1 MKELVLGFYGFG
13 KSAQRYHLPYIRIRE
28 GIRVKTIVLPSI
40 SKRAEEIK
48 AYPDVIFTEDEIVML
63 EDPEI
68 DMIVVA
74 TPSDTHFCMATR
86 ALHSG
91 KHVLVDKPFCSS
103 FEEAWTLL
111 ELAKEKGLI
120 AMPYQNRRFDS
131 DILTARS
138 IIESGRLGDIVEIES
153 HFDYYRP
160 YEEHRPGSWYI
171 DGALFGLGIH
181 TVDQMTMLF
190 GIPDSVVYERRSLR
204 EERNPEDSFE
214 ITLYYG
220 KTKAVVKTSHLVG
233 IPYPRLIIHGTKGSF
248 VKQEIDRQEAF
259 LKEYI
264 MPGTEGFGLDSL
276 EDFGILRTFAGDKSS
291 DERFP
296 TVAGDYGRVYDHMR
310 ETILHGEKP
319 YLTGQE
325 ILTDILILEK
335 AFSEESPFVIRD
347 FRKLP
352 EMEAILQHIVI

>member
-1 MKELVLGFYGFG
+1 
-13 KSAQRYHLPYIRIRE
+13 
-28 GIRVKTIVLPSI
+28 
-40 SKRAEEIK
+40 
-48 AYPDVIFTEDEIVML
+48 
-63 EDPEI
+63 
-68 DMIVVA
+68 MIVVA

-120 AMPYQNRRFDS
+120 AMPFQNRRFDS
-131 DILTARS
+131 DILTAKS
-138 IIESGRLGDIVEIES
+138 IIESGRLGEIVEIES

-160 YEEHRPGSWYI
+160 NEEYRPGSWYI

-190 GIPDSVVYERRSLR
+190 GIPDSVIYERRSQR

-233 IPYPRLIIHGTKGSF
+233 IPYPRLTIHGTKGSF
-248 VKQEIDRQEAF
+248 VKQEIDRQERF

-264 MPGTEGFGLDSL
+264 MPGTEGFGEDSL
-276 EDFGILRTFAGDKSS
+276 EDFGILRTYEGEMGT

-310 ETILHGEKP
+310 ETILHGAKP
-319 YLTGQE
+319 YLTRQE

-335 AFSEESPFVIRD
+335 AFSEEAPFVIRD

-352 EMEAILQHIVI
+352 EMEGIL

>member
-1 MKELVLGFYGFG
+1 
-13 KSAQRYHLPYIRIRE
+13 
-28 GIRVKTIVLPSI
+28 
-40 SKRAEEIK
+40 
-48 AYPDVIFTEDEIVML
+48 
-63 EDPEI
+63 
-68 DMIVVA
+68 MIVVA

-120 AMPYQNRRFDS
+120 AMPFQNRRFDS
-131 DILTARS
+131 DILTAKS
-138 IIESGRLGDIVEIES
+138 IIESGRLGEIVEIES

-160 YEEHRPGSWYI
+160 NEEYRPGSWYI

-190 GIPDSVVYERRSLR
+190 GIPDSVIYERRSQR

-233 IPYPRLIIHGTKGSF
+233 IPYPRLTIHGTKGSF
-248 VKQEIDRQEAF
+248 VKQEIDRQERF

-264 MPGTEGFGLDSL
+264 MPGTEGFGEDSL
-276 EDFGILRTFAGDKSS
+276 EDFGILRTYEGEMGA

-296 TVAGDYGRVYDHMR
+296 TVSGDYGRVYDHMR
-310 ETILHGEKP
+310 ETILHGAKP
-319 YLTGQE
+319 YLTRQE

-335 AFSEESPFVIRD
+335 AFSEEAPFVIKD

-352 EMEAILQHIVI
+352 EMEGIL

>member
-1 MKELVLGFYGFG
+1 MRELVVGFYGFG
-13 KSAQRYHLPYIRIRE
+13 KSTQRYHIPYLNIRE

-40 SKRAEEIK
+40 RKRAEEMK
-48 AYPDVIFTEDEIVML
+48 AYPDIIFTEDESVML

-111 ELAKEKGLI
+111 ELAKEKGVI
-120 AMPYQNRRFDS
+120 AMPFQNRRFDS
-131 DILTARS
+131 DILTAKS
-138 IIESGRLGDIVEIES
+138 VIESGRLGEIVEIES

-160 YEEHRPGSWYI
+160 FEPHRPDARYI
-171 DGALFGLGIH
+171 DGYIFGLGIH

-190 GIPDSVVYERRSLR
+190 GVPDSVIYERRSLR
-204 EERNPEDSFE
+204 EERNPEDYYE

-220 KTKAVVKTSHLVG
+220 RTKAIVKTSHLVG
-233 IPYPRLIIHGTKGSF
+233 IPYPRLTVHGTKGSF
-248 VKQEIDRQEAF
+248 VKQGIDRQEEF
-259 LKEYI
+259 LKGYI
-264 MPGTEGFGLDSL
+264 MPGSEGFG
-276 EDFGILRTFAGDKSS
+276 EDRPEDYGTLRTFNGEAVA
-291 DERFP
+291 DEKVP
-296 TVAGDYGRVYDHMR
+296 TLSGDYGRVYDCMR
-310 ETILHGEKP
+310 ETIINGEKP
-319 YLTGQE
+319 YLTREE

-347 FRKLP
+347 FKSLP
-352 EMEAILQHIVI
+352 EMEGIL

>member
-1 MKELVLGFYGFG
+1 MKELVVGFYGFG
-13 KSAQRYHLPYIRIRE
+13 KSAQRYHLPYLNIRE

-40 SKRAEEIK
+40 KKRAEEIK
-48 AYPDVIFTEDEIVML
+48 AYADVIFTEDELVML

-68 DMIVVA
+68 DMVVVA
-74 TPSDTHFCMATR
+74 TPSETHFCMATR

-120 AMPYQNRRFDS
+120 AMPFQNRRFDS
-131 DILTARS
+131 DILTAKAV
-138 IIESGRLGDIVEIES
+138 IESGKLGEIVEIES

-160 YEEHRPGSWYI
+160 HEEYRPGAWYI

-204 EERNPEDSFE
+204 EARNPEDSFE

-248 VKQEIDRQEAF
+248 VKQEVDRQERF

-264 MPGTEGFGLDSL
+264 MPGSEGFGEDSL
-276 EDFGILRTFAGDKSS
+276 EDFGILRTYEGEKAA

-296 TVAGDYGRVYDHMR
+296 TVKGDYGRVYDHMR
-310 ETILHGEKP
+310 ETILHGAKP
-319 YLTGQE
+319 YLTRQE
-325 ILTDILILEK
+325 ILTDILILDK
-335 AFSEESPFVIRD
+335 AFSEEAPFVIKD
-347 FRKLP
+347 FKGLP
-352 EMEAILQHIVI
+352 EMAGIL